1 MSLPAT
7 VTAGSALAPASG
19 RESAWPARRSE
30 YAARGGTSGRH
41 FWWGDDIEPGG
52 DHMMNVFQGTFP
64 GHNALGDGYVGT
76 CPGFRI
82 AR

>member
-1 MSLPAT
+1 
-7 VTAGSALAPASG
+7 
-19 RESAWPARRSE
+19 
-30 YAARGGTSGRH
+30 
-41 FWWGDDIEPGG
+41 
-52 DHMMNVFQGTFP
+52 MMNVFQGTFP